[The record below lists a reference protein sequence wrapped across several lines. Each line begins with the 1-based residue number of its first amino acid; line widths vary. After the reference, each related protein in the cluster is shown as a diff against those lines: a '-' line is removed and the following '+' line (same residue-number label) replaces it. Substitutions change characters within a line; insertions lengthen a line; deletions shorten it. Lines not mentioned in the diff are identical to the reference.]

1 MESTNLSK
9 EDECLI
15 CLDLLVQPST
25 TMCGHTFC
33 KRCLI
38 QYLEKEQKCPMCR
51 KPIFQ
56 SPDTLS
62 TNFVLESIIKEKY
75 PNQYNERLK
84 SILNENQN
92 NINESNEI
100 KTNIPSIILENFYTY
115 PNLIRSK
122 IILKNDKKLLTTILN
137 ISVNDRVLLIIP
149 SNNITQNM
157 ICSLCEIVEIHDLHN
172 SNSIDVRF
180 KGIKRIKLTSFNRN
194 NVFDLSNGIP
204 FIDNDIE
211 DNEIKESLLRKL
223 NDIVNFNSLILKNSP
238 YSLTALIEKNFGPL
252 PNIPSFFNEHNSLK
266 IEGISLYFLSLL
278 KDNNKIKYF
287 ETTNLKERI
296 EFLHTKYKDIV
307 KFKRNMSLPLI
318 FYDIPTINSWEYSP
332 KSIIIIILICLL
344 FLILSKY
351 GVIKKQHYYENY
363 N

>member
-1 MESTNLSK
+1 MESTNISK
-9 EDECLI
+9 EFECLI
-15 CLDLLVQPST
+15 CLDLLVEPCT

-38 QYLEKEQKCPMCR
+38 KYLEKEQKCPMCR

-56 SPDTLS
+56 SPETLS
-62 TNFVLESIIKEKY
+62 TNFVLENIIKEKY

-84 SILNENQN
+84 SILIENQN

-100 KTNIPSIILENFYTY
+100 KTNIPSIIIEKFYTY
-115 PNLIRSK
+115 PNLIRS
-122 IILKNDKKLLTTILN
+122 IIISKNEKKLLTTILN

-180 KGIKRIKLTSFNRN
+180 KGIKRIKLISFNRN
-194 NVFDLSNGIP
+194 NVIDLSNGIP
-204 FIDNDIE
+204 FIDNVIE

-223 NDIVNFNSLILKNSP
+223 NDISNFNTLILKNSP
-238 YSLTALIEKNFGPL
+238 YSLTTLIEKNFGSQ
-252 PNIPSFFNEHNSLK
+252 PNIPSFYNEHNSLK

-278 KDNNKIKYF
+278 KDNNKLKYF
-287 ETTNLKERI
+287 ETNNLKERI

-307 KFKRNMSLPLI
+307 KYKENMSLPLI
-318 FYDIPTINSWEYSP
+318 FYDIPSISSWEYSP
-332 KSIIIIILICLL
+332 KSIIIIILVCLL
-344 FLILSKY
+344 FLMLTKY
-351 GVIKKQHYYENY
+351 GVIKKQHYENY

>member
-1 MESTNLSK
+1 MESTNISK
-9 EDECLI
+9 EFECLI
-15 CLDLLVQPST
+15 CLDLLVEPCT

-38 QYLEKEQKCPMCR
+38 KYLEKEQKCPMCR

-56 SPDTLS
+56 SPETLS
-62 TNFVLESIIKEKY
+62 TNFVLENIIKEKY

-100 KTNIPSIILENFYTY
+100 KTNIPSIIIEKFYTY
-115 PNLIRSK
+115 PNLIRS
-122 IILKNDKKLLTTILN
+122 IIISKNEKKLLTTILN

-180 KGIKRIKLTSFNRN
+180 KGIKRIKLISFNRN
-194 NVFDLSNGIP
+194 NVVDLSNGIP
-204 FIDNDIE
+204 FIDNVIE

-223 NDIVNFNSLILKNSP
+223 NDISNFNTLILKNSP
-238 YSLTALIEKNFGPL
+238 YSLTSLIEKNFGSQ

-266 IEGISLYFLSLL
+266 IEGISLYYLSLL
-278 KDNNKIKYF
+278 KDNNKLKYF
-287 ETTNLKERI
+287 ETNNLKERI

-307 KFKRNMSLPLI
+307 KYKENMSLPLI
-318 FYDIPTINSWEYSP
+318 FYDIPSISSWEYSP
-332 KSIIIIILICLL
+332 KSIIIIILVCLL
-344 FLILSKY
+344 FLMLTKY
-351 GVIKKQHYYENY
+351 GVIKKQHYENY

>member
-9 EDECLI
+9 EYECLI

-84 SILNENQN
+84 NLLIENQN
-92 NINESNEI
+92 NINTSNEM

-137 ISVNDRVLLIIP
+137 ISVNDRILLIIP
-149 SNNITQNM
+149 SNNITPNI
-157 ICSLCEIVEIHDLHN
+157 ICSLAEIVEIQDLHN

-211 DNEIKESLLRKL
+211 DNEVKESLLRKL

-252 PNIPSFFNEHNSLK
+252 PNISSFFNEHN
-266 IEGISLYFLSLL
+266 
-278 KDNNKIKYF
+278 
-287 ETTNLKERI
+287 
-296 EFLHTKYKDIV
+296 
-307 KFKRNMSLPLI
+307 
-318 FYDIPTINSWEYSP
+318 
-332 KSIIIIILICLL
+332 
-344 FLILSKY
+344 
-351 GVIKKQHYYENY
+351 
-363 N
+363 

>member
-1 MESTNLSK
+1 MESTNISK
-9 EDECLI
+9 EFECLI
-15 CLDLLVQPST
+15 CLDLLVEPCT

-38 QYLEKEQKCPMCR
+38 KYLEKEQKCPMCR

-56 SPDTLS
+56 SPETLS
-62 TNFVLESIIKEKY
+62 TNFVLENIIKEKY

-100 KTNIPSIILENFYTY
+100 KTNIPSIIIEKFYTY
-115 PNLIRSK
+115 PNLIRS
-122 IILKNDKKLLTTILN
+122 IIISKNEKKLLSTILN

-157 ICSLCEIVEIHDLHN
+157 ICSLSEIVEIHDLHN

-180 KGIKRIKLTSFNRN
+180 KGIKRIKLTFFNRN
-194 NVFDLSNGIP
+194 NVVDLSNGIP
-204 FIDNDIE
+204 FIDNVIE

-223 NDIVNFNSLILKNSP
+223 NDISNFHTLILKNSP
-238 YSLTALIEKNFGPL
+238 YSLTNLIEKNFGSQ
-252 PNIPSFFNEHNSLK
+252 PNIPSFYNEHNSLK

-278 KDNNKIKYF
+278 KDNNKLKYF
-287 ETTNLKERI
+287 ETNNLKERI

-307 KFKRNMSLPLI
+307 KFKENMSLPLI
-318 FYDIPTINSWEYSP
+318 FYDIPSISSWEYSP
-332 KSIIIIILICLL
+332 KSIIIIILVCLL
-344 FLILSKY
+344 FLMLAKY
-351 GVIKKQHYYENY
+351 GIIKKQHYFENY

>member
-1 MESTNLSK
+1 MESTNISK
-9 EDECLI
+9 EFECLI
-15 CLDLLVQPST
+15 CLDLLVEPCT

-38 QYLEKEQKCPMCR
+38 KYLEKEQKCPMCR

-56 SPDTLS
+56 SPETLS
-62 TNFVLESIIKEKY
+62 TNFVLENIIKEKY

-84 SILNENQN
+84 SILIENQN

-100 KTNIPSIILENFYTY
+100 KTNIPSIIIEKFYTY
-115 PNLIRSK
+115 PNLIRS
-122 IILKNDKKLLTTILN
+122 IIISKNEKKLLTTILN

-194 NVFDLSNGIP
+194 NVIDLSNGIP
-204 FIDNDIE
+204 FIDNVIE

-223 NDIVNFNSLILKNSP
+223 NDISNFNTLILKNSP
-238 YSLTALIEKNFGPL
+238 YSLTTLIEKNFGSQ
-252 PNIPSFFNEHNSLK
+252 PNIPSFYNEHNSLK

-278 KDNNKIKYF
+278 KDNNKLKYF
-287 ETTNLKERI
+287 ETNNLKERI

-307 KFKRNMSLPLI
+307 KFKENMSLPLI
-318 FYDIPTINSWEYSP
+318 FYDIPSISSWEYSP
-332 KSIIIIILICLL
+332 KSIIIIILVCLL
-344 FLILSKY
+344 FLMLAKY
-351 GVIKKQHYYENY
+351 GIIKKQHYFENY